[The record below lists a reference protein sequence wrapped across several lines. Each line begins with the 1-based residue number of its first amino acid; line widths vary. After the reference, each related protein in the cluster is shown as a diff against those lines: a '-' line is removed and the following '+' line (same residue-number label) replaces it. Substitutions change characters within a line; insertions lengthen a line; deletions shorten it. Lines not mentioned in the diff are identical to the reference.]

1 MGETLYQIGES
12 ELLHRL
18 ARFAPTGQFDDD
30 TARIY
35 TGGKDLLI
43 NTDVL
48 VEGIHFCKDTTTA
61 KDIGWR
67 CVAAN
72 ISDLAASGVDKIL
85 GITVGLIAPSD
96 TPWDWVE
103 EVYTGIEEALK
114 QFGGELLGGDC
125 SQGEQRLL
133 AITAL
138 GTVGPARL
146 HRSHA
151 LPGDSLVVSGPHGL
165 SRLGLALLLCEPQVQ
180 AVQLPEKLKHA
191 AIDAH
196 QHPQPSLKALR
207 SLEACKPKELAW
219 RAGGTD
225 SSDGLLEAVKNL
237 CKSSN
242 CRAIIDPTSLPR
254 ASEWPLGSPWDNW
267 CLNGGE
273 DFELV
278 LSLPPKWATAWLNAY
293 PSSQAI
299 GVMEMGP
306 AQVLWTDNREEVNSS
321 PDFQHFQQ

>member
-12 ELLHRL
+12 ELLNRL
-18 ARFAPTGQFDDD
+18 ARFAPAGQLDDD
-30 TARIY
+30 TAQIQ
-35 TGGKDLLI
+35 TGGRDLLV

-48 VEGIHFCKDTTTA
+48 VEGVHFCEATTTPR
-61 KDIGWR
+61 DIGWR

-72 ISDLAASGVDKIL
+72 FSDLAASGVDQIL
-85 GITVGLIAPSD
+85 GITVALIAPSD
-96 TPWDWVE
+96 TPWKWVE

-114 QFGGELLGGDC
+114 QFGGALLGGDC
-125 SQGEQRLL
+125 SRGEQRLL

-146 HRSHA
+146 HRCHA
-151 LPGDSLVVSGPHGL
+151 RPGDSLVVSGPHGL
-165 SRLGLALLLCEPQVQ
+165 SRLGLALLLCEPLIQ
-180 AVQLPEKLKHA
+180 AARLPEQLKQA
-191 AIDAH
+191 AINAH

-207 SLEACKPKELAW
+207 SLEACKPKKLPW

-225 SSDGLLEAVKNL
+225 SSDGLLEAVKSL
-237 CKSSN
+237 CKSSG
-242 CRAIIDPTSLPR
+242 CRAIIDPDNLPR
-254 ASEWPLGSPWDNW
+254 APEWPLGSPWDNW

-278 LSLPPKWATAWLNAY
+278 LSLPPKWASAWLEAH

-299 GVMEMGP
+299 GVMETGP
-306 AQVLWTDNREEVNSS
+306 PQVLWADSRAVINTS
-321 PDFQHFQQ
+321 PSFKHFHQ